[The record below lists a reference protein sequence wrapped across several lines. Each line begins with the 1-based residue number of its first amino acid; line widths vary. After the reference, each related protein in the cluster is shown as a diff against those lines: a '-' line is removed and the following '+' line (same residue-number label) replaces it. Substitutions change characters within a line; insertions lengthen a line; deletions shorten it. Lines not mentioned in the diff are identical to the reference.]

1 MVFPDPRES
10 RAVLIGVSTY
20 TSLPGIPTARN
31 NVEALSEIL
40 TSLGSWN
47 LPSQHCTTI
56 HNPKTPEELVDPI
69 LQCAEEATD
78 TLLVYYAGHG
88 LKGANRGEFRLS
100 RSTSRAGAPHTSTD
114 YDDIRET
121 LLGSTANRRIVIL
134 DCCYAASA
142 LGTMADPAQSIADD
156 ALIEGTYLIAAAG
169 ETQAAISEDGGG
181 FTVFTGELVRL
192 LREGVPDVH
201 KKFLDLDTV
210 FTHLHR
216 SLRAK
221 ARPLPHKRVRNS
233 PERLTLSLNKQW
245 VGWVNPAHD
254 SVAQTLPT
262 PITLHGAIESA
273 TILSGR
279 SGGWPTATSSGTTPS
294 TTEETAPAAAATPK
308 PRPGAWPTAAPSG
321 TTPSTTEETAP
332 AEQTLLRQL
341 FAPRESLSPTLQET
355 VGTPEPSRAAW
366 PKVRQPPQ
374 KSMPADPQE
383 AKDLWQRILKS
394 LKNRRRF
401 SWLVLDQNV
410 EDVRLQNQ
418 VIQIRFK
425 NESSLELY
433 RSSGTDHLLA
443 SIISEEFTFLQRV
456 EEIGP
461 EQAPPTD
468 KIRQKRSPEPLPD
481 KWPRKAEATAAT
493 LEASTPDRLP
503 GAWPTEAGPAY
514 LDGLPKKVDPRH
526 HSEAP
531 NDLEKLQE
539 QWPTVLAE
547 VKARRRF
554 AWIILDQNA
563 RLSGFD
569 GETLQLS
576 FANDSAK
583 QHYQSAGIDAV
594 LEQSLHFLF
603 KATWKIDTVT
613 DG

>member
-20 TSLPGIPTARN
+20 TNLPGIPTARN

-40 TSLGSWN
+40 TSPNSWN
-47 LPSQHCTTI
+47 LPSQHCTMV

-88 LKGANRGEFRLS
+88 LKGTNRGEFRLS
-100 RSTSRAGAPHTSTD
+100 RSTSRTGAPHTSTD

-121 LLGSTANRRIVIL
+121 LIGSTANRRIVIL

-169 ETQAAISEDGGG
+169 ETQAAISEDGSG

-210 FTHLHR
+210 FTHLHS

-245 VGWVNPAHD
+245 AGWVDPAHT
-254 SVAQTLPT
+254 SVAQTLPA

-279 SGGWPTATSSGTTPS
+279 
-294 TTEETAPAAAATPK
+294 
-308 PRPGAWPTAAPSG
+308 PGAWPTAAPSG
-321 TTPSTTEETAP
+321 ITPSTTEETAP

-341 FAPRESLSPTLQET
+341 FAPREFLSPTLQET
-355 VGTPEPSRAAW
+355 VGTPEPSRAVW

-374 KSMPADPQE
+374 KSMPEDPQE
-383 AKDLWQRILKS
+383 AEDLWQRILKS
-394 LKNRRRF
+394 IKNRRRF

-418 VIQIRFK
+418 VMQIRFK
-425 NESSLELY
+425 NESSMELY

-443 SIISEEFTFLQRV
+443 SIIGEEFTFLQQV

-461 EQAPPTD
+461 EQVPSTN
-468 KIRQKRSPEPLPD
+468 KIRQERSPEPLPD
-481 KWPRKAEATAAT
+481 KWPRKAEATVTA
-493 LEASTPDRLP
+493 LGASGPDRLP

-514 LDGLPKKVDPRH
+514 LDGLPEKVNPRH
-526 HSEAP
+526 HSESP
-531 NDLEKLQE
+531 DDLEKLQE
-539 QWPTVLAE
+539 RWPTVLAE

-554 AWIILDQNA
+554 AWIILDQYA

-576 FANDSAK
+576 FAKDSAK
-583 QHYQSAGIDAV
+583 QHYRSAGIDAV
-594 LEQSLHFLF
+594 LEQALHFLF
-603 KATWKIDTVT
+603 KTTWKIDTVT